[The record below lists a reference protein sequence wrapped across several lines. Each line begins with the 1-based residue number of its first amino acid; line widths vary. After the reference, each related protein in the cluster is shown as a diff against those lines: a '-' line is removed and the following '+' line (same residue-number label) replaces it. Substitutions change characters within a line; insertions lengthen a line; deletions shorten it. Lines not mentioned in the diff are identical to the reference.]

1 MFVFEFPVSLSGT
14 VGGQIWDRQAGH
26 IISVKCLNQGS
37 GTGAGIVAAI
47 DWITRQ
53 QPRPNGAV
61 INMSLGTSS
70 FTILLT
76 MLWKEAVAAGVH
88 VVVAAGNSN
97 QKAWASPASATNAS
111 GCDRKMTT
119 ERPSRTMDHA
129 LISCTRG

>member
-1 MFVFEFPVSLSGT
+1 
-14 VGGQIWDRQAGH
+14 
-26 IISVKCLNQGS
+26 
-37 GTGAGIVAAI
+37 
-47 DWITRQ
+47 
-53 QPRPNGAV
+53 
-61 INMSLGTSS
+61 MSLGTSS

-129 LISCTRG
+129 LISCTRVSIPLAMCGRLLLHQSGTSMACPHVAGVAALLLQEDPSLTPAQLTAIMLFRLNKGLVTDKV